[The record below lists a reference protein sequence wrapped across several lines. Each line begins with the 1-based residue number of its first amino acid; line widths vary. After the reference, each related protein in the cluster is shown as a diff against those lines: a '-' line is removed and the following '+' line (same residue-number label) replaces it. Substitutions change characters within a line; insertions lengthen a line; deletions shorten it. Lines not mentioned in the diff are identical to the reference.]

1 MRSVLDALEERV
13 LISDGAMGTE
23 LYSRGIFLNRSFD
36 ELNLTQPD
44 LVSEVH
50 EAYVRAGADIIET
63 NTFGAN
69 RVKLGAFGL
78 ASSLRAINLAG
89 AQLARQAARESA
101 FVAGSIGPLGLRVE
115 PWGKTGLDEAADDFR
130 EQATALAEGGV
141 DLFMLETFRDVN
153 ELGAAVRAIRDI
165 SDKPVVAFLTTG
177 EDGHSLDGVPPE
189 EFTPQLDAFGADLIG
204 INCSVG
210 PAAMLDTIE
219 RMAALTRRRL
229 AAQPNAGRPR
239 EVDGR
244 NIYLCSPEYMA
255 SYARRFTTA
264 GVRLLGGCCGTTPEH
279 IRQIRGSV
287 RSLVP
292 ATERSARLVRRARLE
307 PKDPVSAVPRREKSQ
322 LAAALDGGRFVVGV
336 ELAPPRGLEAAT
348 LIDGA
353 REAKVRG
360 VDFVFVPERVA
371 SGARMSALATA
382 LVVEQQAGVETL
394 LQYSCRDHSLPG
406 IQADLLGAHAMGLRN
421 VLLVT
426 GEPLKRGDY
435 PDATLVFDVD
445 SIGLTN
451 VVSRL
456 NGGEDIGG
464 QPIGAATGFHIGV
477 AINPTATNTDQEV
490 RRFMYKR
497 DAGAEFVVTHPVYD
511 PADLEQFLARL
522 DGARLP
528 VIAAV
533 RPLQSARE
541 AELLANEVPGVRIP
555 TSIVERL
562 AAAEE
567 AGNAA
572 AEGISIARDVAER
585 IHTIVQGL
593 LVVSLKGRLEE
604 ACELLGAIAALRGQT
619 VAAAPCPPG
628 GSAGV

>member
-78 ASSLRAINLAG
+78 ASSLRTINLAG
-89 AQLARQAARESA
+89 ARLARQAARESA

-130 EQATALAEGGV
+130 EQASALAEGGV

-153 ELGAAVRAIRDI
+153 ELGAAVRAVRDV

-307 PKDPVSAVPRREKSQ
+307 PKDPVRAVPRREKSQ
-322 LAAALDGGRFVVGV
+322 LAGALDAGRFVVGV

-348 LIDGA
+348 LIEGA
-353 REAKVRG
+353 REAKSRG
-360 VDFVFVPERVA
+360 VDFIFVPERVA

-456 NGGEDIGG
+456 NAGEDIGG

-477 AINPTATNTDQEV
+477 AINPTATNIDQEV
-490 RRFMYKR
+490 RRFKYKR
-497 DAGAEFVVTHPVYD
+497 DAGAEFVVTHPIYD
-511 PADLEQFLARL
+511 PADLEPFLARL
-522 DGARLP
+522 DGARMP

-555 TSIVERL
+555 ASVVERL

-572 AEGISIARDVAER
+572 AEGVAIARDVAER
-585 IHTIVQGL
+585 IHTLVQGL

-604 ACELLGAIAALRGQT
+604 ACGLLGVITALRGQT
-619 VAAAPCPPG
+619 VAVAPCPPG
-628 GSAGV
+628 GSPGV